1 MDGAI
6 EGGWSYVIVVYAASW
21 LVMLGY
27 GGALLLRSQPRQLAA
42 RWGSSDD
49 SGEAG

>member
-6 EGGWSYVIVVYAASW
+6 QGGWSYVIVVYAASW

-27 GGALLLRSQPRQLAA
+27 GGALLLRSQPKALAA
-42 RWGSSDD
+42 RWGASD
-49 SGEAG
+49 EASEAS